1 MTRGSDTVARKESC
15 RRELTSFSTCCALLC
30 PTCHGDQVR
39 LDSLRQVSTPPIRKP
54 TDQPRVW
61 RRPEASR
68 APPPSETKD
77 FGNTTTTVLT
87 RNEGRADF
95 KTSAPAG
102 VRERRQHVPGD
113 RGSRG
118 GRRNDSA
125 GRDRRITATVR
136 GCRGSAAA
144 AAAARGILG
153 SATLPRTL
161 RSNVDDHVDLLLT
174 LDKNMLSF
182 FLCHLISIKNR

>member
-1 MTRGSDTVARKESC
+1 MTRESNTVARKEHC

-30 PTCHGDQVR
+30 PTYHGVR
-39 LDSLRQVSTPPIRKP
+39 LDSLQQVSTPPIRKP
-54 TDQPRVW
+54 TDQQRVW

-68 APPPSETKD
+68 APPPSETKG
-77 FGNTTTTVLT
+77 FGNTATTVLT
-87 RNEGRADF
+87 GDEGKADF
-95 KTSAPAG
+95 KTSVPAD
-102 VRERRQHVPGD
+102 VRKRRQHVPGD

-125 GRDRRITATVR
+125 GRDRKITTTVR
-136 GCRGSAAA
+136 GCRGSA

-161 RSNVDDHVDLLLT
+161 RSNADDHVDLLLT
-174 LDKNMLSF
+174 LD
-182 FLCHLISIKNR
+182 